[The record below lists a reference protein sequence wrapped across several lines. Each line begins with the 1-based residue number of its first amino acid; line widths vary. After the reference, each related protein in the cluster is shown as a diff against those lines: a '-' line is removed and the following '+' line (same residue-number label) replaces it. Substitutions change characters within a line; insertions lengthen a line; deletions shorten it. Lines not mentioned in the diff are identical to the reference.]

1 MHQERIIVM
10 ESFKKNVCGIGEKI
24 LTATNEFVVDTDTVK
39 KRIVGP
45 LSSKFNDTIAYANHE
60 MNVTTKKWQS
70 SISQDC
76 QEVGIILRVT
86 GLGHNLT
93 LTDLSST
100 TTVSV
105 LQKEIHKATGLPP
118 RYQRLIG
125 PRGLKINWNNDDGN
139 GDGNDDDKNE
149 VTSGMITLSELGI
162 ENRTKLMLLH
172 SPFYAIEKDVYE
184 QLRGIEQE
192 IDDLESNIQRSYNSS
207 DNNENQNQL
216 QRPIQVSEM
225 VTRICCKL
233 DTVDIKGSKALR
245 LQRKELIKK
254 AEGLET
260 VCE

>member
-1 MHQERIIVM
+1 M
-10 ESFKKNVCGIGEKI
+10 ESFKNNICDIGMKI
-24 LTATNEFVVDTDTVK
+24 RTATNEYVVDTDTMK
-39 KRIVGP
+39 KKIVDP
-45 LSSKFNDTIAYANHE
+45 LSSKFNETVAYANHE

-70 SISQDC
+70 SSTSPQDHKK
-76 QEVGIILRVT
+76 VNITLRVT

-93 LTDLSST
+93 LKDLAST
-100 TTVSV
+100 TTVSD
-105 LQKEIHKATGLPP
+105 LQKKIHEATGLPP

-125 PRGLKINWNNDDGN
+125 PRGMKINWNNDDGD
-139 GDGNDDDKNE
+139 GDSDGDDKNE

-184 QLRGIEQE
+184 QLREIERE
-192 IDDLESNIQRSYNSS
+192 IDDMESNIQRSYHSS
-207 DNNENQNQL
+207 DNNDNQDQL

-233 DTVDIKGSKALR
+233 DAVDIKGSKALR
-245 LQRKELIKK
+245 SQRKELIRK

-260 VCE
+260 VNR